1 METKAWKDRRRDE
14 VEVSRQQVSRLSR
27 LGRFGAVEVWQGAV
41 AVLAV
46 LVAFCTNVGYSGAAL
61 WAGPTG

>member
-41 AVLAV
+41 AVWQ
-46 LVAFCTNVGYSGAAL
+46 FE
-61 WAGPTG
+61 